1 MDLSLI
7 QPKWYA
13 ATHTFKFRF
22 YGLTNGSGVG
32 RIPENVRFVISDFE
46 SQWTLGKDSF
56 DLIHLRVG
64 IGSVSSWPSL
74 FRKAF
79 E

>member
-1 MDLSLI
+1 MLRSMLLS
-7 QPKWYA
+7 
-13 ATHTFKFRF
+13 FRL
-22 YGLTNGSGVG
+22 YGLTNGSDGD

-46 SQWTLGKDSF
+46 SQWTFGKDSF